1 MSNRIDATIPPSAI
15 ITALFDNVVYAGAK
29 PKTKEKARTR
39 DEIKPD
45 AKAAF
50 TKVTQPSPMA
60 HELIDRR
67 IIRIAGPI
75 TDEVADA
82 VIKQMEFLESIAPE
96 KDIELRIQSPGGSVT
111 AGLAIYDK
119 MKELNCDVK
128 TVCEGRCA
136 SMAALLVCVGTP
148 GKRFA
153 MPSSTIMVHGPSGG
167 YEGTSIDFNI
177 QGAEM
182 ERLKQVMVDRMS
194 EWCDIPREK
203 ILRMMERD
211 HYMSAAMAKEN
222 GLIDA
227 IVEPK
232 HKPPTHKSEAEKAFD
247 TLPPF
252 TPGPGKG
259 PNDQPVM
266 MH

>member
-29 PKTKEKARTR
+29 PKTKEKAKTR
-39 DEIKPD
+39 DENKPD

-82 VIKQMEFLESIAPE
+82 VIKQMEFLESIAPN
-96 KDIELRIQSPGGSVT
+96 KDIELRMQSPGGSVT
-111 AGLAIYDK
+111 AGFAIYDK

-128 TVCEGRCA
+128 TVCEGQCA
-136 SMAALLVCVGTP
+136 SMAAVLLCAGTP
-148 GKRFA
+148 GKRFS
-153 MPSSTIMVHGPSGG
+153 MPNSTIMVHGPSGG
-167 YEGTSIDFNI
+167 MEGTAVDMKINMD
-177 QGAEM
+177 EM
-182 ERLKQVMVDRMS
+182 LRLRDRMAKVMS
-194 EWCDIPREK
+194 DWTGLTQERVIQ
-203 ILRMMERD
+203 MMERD
-211 HYMSAAMAKEN
+211 HYMSPEMAKAN

-252 TPGPGKG
+252 MPGPGTD

-266 MH
+266 H